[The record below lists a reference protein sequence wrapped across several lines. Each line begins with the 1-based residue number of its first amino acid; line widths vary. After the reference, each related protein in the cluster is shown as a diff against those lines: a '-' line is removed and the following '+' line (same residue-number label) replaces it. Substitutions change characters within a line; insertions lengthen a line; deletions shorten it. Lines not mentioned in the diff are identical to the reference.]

1 MLRNE
6 LCRRSHVHACRLR
19 LTLATT
25 TLAFRLGVLLLLLR
39 LKPQLTLAFGRLPAA
54 ELPETFRLLAV
65 ALVPRTRW
73 KHTTTA
79 IPMTSPGRKP
89 VGASRGAGG
98 NDKLTLS
105 RGSWLL
111 PLGPPE
117 GLLISPSG
125 ILVPREAPPAVP
137 FRRRFLQHT
146 QPASGSPAQG
156 CARNLLLVQTSGL
169 VGARPDPRKREGNE
183 EGDELDLFLPSK
195 ETRPAKE
202 TSEVDAELHPVNW
215 HHPAYRLRLPF
226 LYRSH
231 GGPPRAIRR
240 GPPSPRRWPPT
251 MRTRPKPTARK
262 AGSTKV
268 TRWVADCRLARR
280 PALLEPVP

>member
-6 LCRRSHVHACRLR
+6 RCRRSYVHACRLR
-19 LTLATT
+19 FPLATT

-39 LKPQLTLAFGRLPAA
+39 LKPQLSLAFGRLPAA
-54 ELPETFRLLAV
+54 ELPETFRFLAV
-65 ALVPRTRW
+65 TLVPRTRW

-79 IPMTSPGRKP
+79 IPVTSPGRKP
-89 VGASRGAGG
+89 VGASRGVGG

-137 FRRRFLQHT
+137 FRRRFLQYT

-156 CARNLLLVQTSGL
+156 CTRNLPLVPTSGL
-169 VGARPDPRKREGNE
+169 ARARPYSRKREENE

-195 ETRPAKE
+195 ETLPAKE
-202 TSEVDAELHPVNW
+202 TSEVDAELHPGNW
-215 HHPAYRLRLPF
+215 YHPAYDSGSLFYTGPTGKRL
-226 LYRSH
+226 
-231 GGPPRAIRR
+231 IQ
-240 GPPSPRRWPPT
+240 PPT
-251 MRTRPKPTARK
+251 IWPSVPAPLCTTTAPSGHPSRQ
-262 AGSTKV
+262 T
-268 TRWVADCRLARR
+268 
-280 PALLEPVP
+280 